1 MIRTRVKICGI
12 TRVGDGVTA
21 AEAGADALGF
31 VFYEKSVRYVSID
44 KAAEICCKI
53 PPFVTK
59 VGLFVDASE
68 EEVRRVIDNVHLDL
82 LQFHGDE
89 SPEFCQNFNLP
100 YIKAIRAKS
109 RESIIEAIDA
119 HCAAIGV
126 LVDSYVPGKPGGT
139 GSTFDWSLVP
149 VEHRSKIILAGGL
162 DSGNV
167 ADAIASIRPYA
178 VDISGGVESGKGI
191 KDSDKIYQFI
201 NEVASADKI
210 Y

>member
-12 TRVGDGVTA
+12 TRVGDGVVA

-31 VFYEKSVRYVSID
+31 VFYEKSPRYVSID
-44 KAAEICCKI
+44 EAAEICSKI

-59 VGLFVDASE
+59 VGLFVDADKD
-68 EEVRRVIDNVHLDL
+68 EVRRVIDSVHIDL

-89 SPEFCQNFNLP
+89 SPEFCQSFNLP

-109 RESIIEAIDA
+109 RESIIEAINA
-119 HCAAIGV
+119 HCAAVGV
-126 LVDSYVPGKPGGT
+126 LVDSYVPGMPGGT
-139 GSTFDWSLVP
+139 GSTFDWTLVP
-149 VEHRSKIILAGGL
+149 LEHRSKIVLAGGL

-178 VDISGGVESGKGI
+178 VDISGGVEASKGI
-191 KDSDKIYQFI
+191 KDSDKIYKFMK
-201 NEVASADKI
+201 EVASADKI

>member
-12 TRVGDGVTA
+12 TRVGDGVAA

-59 VGLFVDASE
+59 VGLFVDANE
-68 EEVRRVIDNVHLDL
+68 DEVRHVIDNVHIDL

-100 YIKAIRAKS
+100 YIKAIRAKN

-119 HCAAIGV
+119 HCAAVGV
-126 LVDSYVPGKPGGT
+126 LVDSYVPGMPGGT

-178 VDISGGVESGKGI
+178 VDISGGVEARKGI
-191 KDSDKIYQFI
+191 KDSDKIYKFMK
-201 NEVASADKI
+201 EVASADKI

>member
-12 TRVGDGVTA
+12 TRVGDGVAA

-59 VGLFVDASE
+59 VGLFVDASDDD
-68 EEVRRVIDNVHLDL
+68 VRRVIDNVHIDL

-109 RESIIEAIDA
+109 RESIIEAIGA
-119 HCAAIGV
+119 HSAAVGV
-126 LVDSYVPGKPGGT
+126 LVDSYVPGMPGGT

-149 VEHRSKIILAGGL
+149 AEHRSKIILAGGL

-191 KDSDKIYQFI
+191 KDSDKIYQFMK
-201 NEVASADKI
+201 EVASADKI

>member
-12 TRVGDGVTA
+12 TRVGDGIAA

-31 VFYEKSVRYVSID
+31 VFFEKSARYVSIE
-44 KAAEICCKI
+44 KAAEICRNI

-59 VGLFVDASE
+59 VALFVDASDD
-68 EEVRRVIDNVHLDL
+68 EVRNVIDNVDIDL
-82 LQFHGDE
+82 LQFHGNE

-100 YIKAIRAKS
+100 YIKAIRAKN
-109 RESIIEAIDA
+109 RESIIDAVEA
-119 HCAAIGV
+119 HSLAIGV
-126 LVDSYVPGKPGGT
+126 LIDSYVPGVPGGT

-162 DSGNV
+162 DSENV
-167 ADAIASIRPYA
+167 AEAIVSIRPYA
-178 VDISGGVESGKGI
+178 VDISGGVESRKGI
-191 KDSDKIYQFI
+191 KDSDKIYKFMK
-201 NEVASADKI
+201 EVASADKI